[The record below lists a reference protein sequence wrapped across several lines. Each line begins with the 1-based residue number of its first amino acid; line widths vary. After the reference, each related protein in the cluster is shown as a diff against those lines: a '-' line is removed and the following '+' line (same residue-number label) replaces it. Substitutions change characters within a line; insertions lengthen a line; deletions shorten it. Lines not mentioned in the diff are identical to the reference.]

1 MALTVSESKL
11 KQALEQ
17 QKKAYEP
24 GKFCLKYNID
34 KVVLHALAHDEHM
47 KEEKRREAI
56 VAGRYE

>member
-17 QKKAYEP
+17 QSKAYEL
-24 GKFCLKYNID
+24 GMFCLKYNID